1 MLLWATG
8 EPVQKGDKITE
19 NIEIEPVWKD
29 CGTDSHGDAD
39 KDNHCDEC
47 GYIMV
52 KEDKTEDTAAL
63 TDADTGHEDEKP
75 PKDNSGA
82 PSWMI
87 LVISCFGGI
96 IAICGVVLAVVLRPS
111 KKKRQV

>member
-1 MLLWATG
+1 M
-8 EPVQKGDKITE
+8 QKNKTAHYKIIT
-19 NIEIEPVWKD
+19 
-29 CGTDSHGDAD
+29 
-39 KDNHCDEC
+39 DNHCDEC

-52 KEDKTEDTAAL
+52 KEVTSEETTASSNE
-63 TDADTGHEDEKP
+63 TTADTGHEEEKP
-75 PKDNSGA
+75 PKDNSEA

-87 LVISCFGGI
+87 ILISCFGGI